1 MSSWSNINH
10 MSQCRRKIRNSI
22 IPHEENEFLP
32 HVLRHKTLAFIASFV
47 VAVKVGVMLLVALT
61 PGYVLPSDITNQN
74 ILDLTNQQRVSAG
87 LSGLTLNAKLSQAA
101 SAKAADMLSG
111 QYFSHYSPS
120 NVSPWYWFKAA
131 GYEYA
136 YAGENL
142 AMDFVTAEST
152 MEAWMA
158 SESHKKNIMNAKFT
172 EIGVGVAEGDFKG
185 AKTIL
190 VVQEFA
196 APAPAKTLAVAT
208 VKQVTDPAP
217 TQPKP
222 VAQTVTPKVEAEKS
236 LPKVEATK
244 TVVLPSPVKE
254 NTYDVTVKVEAPVQ
268 TVPESPAQEVTRV
281 AVNLGNNTV
290 DLNKSGDQYTG
301 SIQESNNGQN
311 NNIKILVQGTEQAS
325 RENSVLT
332 VPLISTDF
340 FKSTILRPIKFF
352 TSDKIIQI
360 LFYSRNFFLAM
371 LLFLSLA
378 LILNVLIKVRVQHRP
393 TILYSLLV
401 IYMISV
407 IIII

>member
-1 MSSWSNINH
+1 MA
-10 MSQCRRKIRNSI
+10 QCRRKIRNTF
-22 IPHEENEFLP
+22 IPHEQNEFRP
-32 HVLRHKTLAFIASFV
+32 HLLRHKTLAFIAGFV
-47 VAVKVGVMLLVALT
+47 VAVKIGVLLLVALT
-61 PGYVLPSDITNQN
+61 PGYVLPVDITNQN
-74 ILDLTNQQRVSAG
+74 ILNLTNQQRLNAG
-87 LSGLTLNAKLSQAA
+87 LSEFKLNSKLAQAA
-101 SAKAADMLSG
+101 AAKAQDMLSN

-120 NVSPWYWFKAA
+120 NVSPWYWFQTA

-142 AMDFVTAEST
+142 AMDFTTAEAT
-152 MEAWMA
+152 VQAWMT
-158 SESHKKNIMNAKFT
+158 SESHKKNILNAKFS
-172 EIGVGVAEGDFKG
+172 EIGVGVVEGNFNG

-190 VVQEFA
+190 VVQEFG
-196 APAPAKTLAVAT
+196 APAPAKTLAAAT
-208 VKQVTDPAP
+208 VAQVTNP
-217 TQPKP
+217 TPIQPKP
-222 VAQTVTPKVEAEKS
+222 ATQTVTPKVEAEKN

-254 NTYDVTVKVEAPVQ
+254 NTYDVTVKLETASEEPV
-268 TVPESPAQEVTRV
+268 QEVTQV

-290 DLNKSGDQYTG
+290 DLNKNGDQYTG
-301 SIQESNNGQN
+301 SIEESNNGQN

-325 RENSVLT
+325 QENSVLT
-332 VPLISTDF
+332 IPLINTDF
-340 FKSTILRPIKFF
+340 FKTSILRPIKFF

-360 LFYSRNFFLAM
+360 LFYSRNFFLAL
-371 LLFLSLA
+371 LLFLSLT